1 LCINLCTKILGAA
14 FPQPRKSNQKRSEAM
29 AVNYYLAPHKNKAGE
44 QPIRISI
51 IIYKTRLLSTVG
63 INVLAAAWE
72 AESQAVKI
80 RIENEKGKSVK
91 YENSRGLDANFIN
104 GKLQNLRKHFD
115 TYEKEVT
122 HRPSEKEL
130 RLELDNALS
139 EEVVVQASENVLKYF
154 DQFTR
159 EESISNQWT
168 PGTMECWNAF
178 RKHLAAQ
185 GKNTQF
191 DHFNDD
197 GINAFVRY
205 LRVKCEMGENTV
217 QKHYLNL
224 RWFLNWA
231 IRKGVARES
240 EIGKIQPKFKII
252 DKPVIFL
259 TKEELLRLYN
269 YQIPANGTKVTLHK
283 YDGEEYEKEVHDAAA
298 LEKTR
303 DMFCFCAFTSLRYS
317 DMAALQRT
325 DISGDYIYI
334 TTQKTN
340 DRLPINLNKYAK
352 AILEKYK
359 GQKFPNNQALPVISN
374 QRMNEYLKEV
384 CELCEINT
392 PITRVVVRAGQ
403 RVQETQPKYDLVGTH
418 AGRRTFICFALSNGI
433 PPQVVMKWTG
443 HSDYKAMKPY
453 IDIAEKVKAEQMAI
467 FEKGLDE

>member
-1 LCINLCTKILGAA
+1 
-14 FPQPRKSNQKRSEAM
+14 M

-51 IIYKTRLLSTVG
+51 NIYKTRLLSTVG
-63 INVLAAAWE
+63 INVLADAWDG
-72 AESQAVKI
+72 STQAVKI
-80 RIENEKGKSVK
+80 KIENDKKKLVK
-91 YENSRGLDANFIN
+91 YENSKGLDASTIN
-104 GKLQNLRKHFD
+104 AKLSNIRQHFED
-115 TYEKEVT
+115 YEKELKR
-122 HRPSEKEL
+122 RPSEQDL

-139 EEVVVQASENVLKYF
+139 EEAAVQASENVLKYF
-154 DQFTR
+154 DQFIK
-159 EESISNQWT
+159 EESVDNQWT
-168 PGTMECWNAF
+168 PGTMECWKAF

-185 GKNTQF
+185 GKNVQF

-205 LRVKCEMGENTV
+205 LRVKVEMGENTV

-231 IRKGVARES
+231 IRKGIARDT
-240 EIGKIQPKFKII
+240 EIGKVQPKFKII
-252 DKPVIFL
+252 EKPVIFL
-259 TKEELLRLYN
+259 TKEELIKLYN
-269 YQIPANGTKVTLHK
+269 FQVPDNGVVVKLHK
-283 YDGEEYEKEVHDAAA
+283 YDGEEYEKTVHDKAA

-317 DMAALQRT
+317 DMAALKRT
-325 DISGDYIYI
+325 DIDGEYIYI

-359 GQKFPNNQALPVISN
+359 GEKFPDNRALPVITN
-374 QRMNEYLKEV
+374 QRMNEYLKDV

-392 PITRVVVRAGQ
+392 PITRTVVRAGK
-403 RVQETQPKYDLVGTH
+403 RMQETQAKYELVGTH
-418 AGRRTFICFALSNGI
+418 AGRRTFICFALASGI

-467 FEKGLDE
+467 FEKGLDK

>member
-1 LCINLCTKILGAA
+1 
-14 FPQPRKSNQKRSEAM
+14 M

-51 IIYKTRLLSTVG
+51 NIYKTRLLSTVG
-63 INVLAAAWE
+63 INVLSDAWE
-72 AESQAVKI
+72 GESQAVKI
-80 RIENEKGKSVK
+80 KIKNDKDKLVK
-91 YENSRGLDANFIN
+91 YENSKSLDAAFIN
-104 GKLQNLRKHFD
+104 KKLTNIRDHFD
-115 TYEKEVT
+115 NYEKELT

-139 EEVVVQASENVLKYF
+139 EDVVVQPSENVLKYF
-154 DQFTR
+154 DQFIK

-168 PGTMECWNAF
+168 IGTMECWNAF

-191 DHFNDD
+191 DHFNND

-205 LRVKCEMGENTV
+205 LRVKAKMGENTV

-231 IRKGVARES
+231 VRKGVARES
-240 EIGKIQPKFKII
+240 EIGTVQPKFKLIA
-252 DKPVIFL
+252 KPVIFL
-259 TKEELLRLYN
+259 TKEELLKVYN
-269 YQIPANGTKVTLHK
+269 YSVPANGSKVTLHN
-283 YDGEEYEKEVHDAAA
+283 YEGEEYEKVVHDQAG

-303 DMFCFCAFTSLRYS
+303 DLFCFCAFTSLRYS
-317 DMAALQRT
+317 DMANLKRT

-352 AILEKYK
+352 AILDKYK
-359 GQKFPNNQALPVISN
+359 GQKFPGGLALPVISN
-374 QRMNEYLKEV
+374 QRMNEYLKHL
-384 CELCEINT
+384 CELCEIND
-392 PITRVVVRAGQ
+392 PITRVNFKAGQ
-403 RVQETQPKYDLVGTH
+403 REEETQPKYALIGTH
-418 AGRRTFICFALSNGI
+418 AGRRTFICFALSSGI

-467 FEKGLDE
+467 FEKGLDM

>member
-1 LCINLCTKILGAA
+1 MCTKIFGGNRPTPWTLTNL
-14 FPQPRKSNQKRSEAM
+14 KSYTM

-63 INVLAAAWE
+63 VNVLADAWDGE
-72 AESQAVKI
+72 TQAVKI
-80 RIENEKGKSVK
+80 RIDNGKGKSVK
-91 YENSRGLDANFIN
+91 YENSKKLDANFIN
-104 GKLQNLRKHFD
+104 GKLTSIRKHFED
-115 TYEKEVT
+115 YEKELK
-122 HRPSEKEL
+122 HRPSEHDL

-159 EESISNQWT
+159 EESIANQWT
-168 PGTMECWNAF
+168 PGTMEIWNSF
-178 RKHLAAQ
+178 RKHLEAQ

-205 LRVKCEMGENTV
+205 LRVKAKMGENTV

-231 IRKGVARES
+231 VRKGVAKES

-269 YQIPANGTKVTLHK
+269 YQIPANGTKVKLHK

-325 DISGDYIYI
+325 DIAGDYIYI

-359 GQKFPNNQALPVISN
+359 DKKLPNNQALPVISN
-374 QRMNEYLKEV
+374 QRMNEYLKDV

-403 RVQETQPKYDLVGTH
+403 RVQETEPKYDLIGTH

-467 FEKGLDE
+467 FEKGLDG